1 MRVVNCQKVEECIER
16 EKREYG
22 SLHRS
27 IHSSSCL
34 VYIAG
39 LMEDGS
45 ESDMKDGLRWA
56 SDTHT
61 LTSSPSIPLSSTIYM
76 PSARTMSA
84 GPFAVTVRMKREL
97 LGEVSLH

>member
-1 MRVVNCQKVEECIER
+1 MRVVNYQKVEECIER

-22 SLHRS
+22 SLHQS

-45 ESDMKDGLRWA
+45 KSDMKDGLRS

-61 LTSSPSIPLSSTIYM
+61 LTSSPSIPLPSTISM
-76 PSARTMSA
+76 PSAQIMSA
-84 GPFAVTVRMKREL
+84 GPFAITVRMKREL
-97 LGEVSLH
+97 LGEASLH